1 MIENKRCFPVQE
13 IISSYFLKFC
23 FDIERAF
30 RKLIES
36 TEQVEKITWDDLN
49 ARQDWN
55 LEVVVNAEHPPLF
68 VVIPCE
74 PQVVDLPFRV
84 TFSKLSFKFG
94 TEIVVLFITI
104 LLK

>member
-1 MIENKRCFPVQE
+1 MFYGKMYLIENKRCFPVQE

-55 LEVVVNAEHPPLF
+55 LEVVVNAEHPPL
-68 VVIPCE
+68 VIPCE
-74 PQVVDLPFRV
+74 PQVVDLSVQSHF
-84 TFSKLSFKFG
+84 FK
-94 TEIVVLFITI
+94 TVI
-104 LLK
+104 